1 MHEASFESLYRKSV
15 HQLNTGDKIVIY
27 YDRQNPDNAAA
38 EMQMER
44 EKSMGWK
51 DIQGVKSGLLDRRD
65 DYEEEKERLMVC
77 WSSGSVF
84 WNGYFHAQGRKRYP
98 H

>member
-27 YDRQNPDNAAA
+27 YDRQNPGNAAA

-44 EKSMGWK
+44 EKSM
-51 DIQGVKSGLLDRRD
+51 
-65 DYEEEKERLMVC
+65 
-77 WSSGSVF
+77 
-84 WNGYFHAQGRKRYP
+84 
-98 H
+98 